1 MSESHRRRAG
11 IIPFIAIVQGILF
24 LAHALVFETVSY
36 FWGQPRIP
44 YLLEFFVLVSISFV
58 PASLL
63 VWRYRHFFAWGFYRL
78 AAIWLGFLSF
88 FFWASVLCWMAYAAV
103 QLYGLTGSA
112 PDVAGYGRGLLL
124 GVFAVAALAG
134 VAGLINAGWLRVTEI
149 SVTLPG
155 LPDSWK
161 GRTAVLAGD
170 LHLGPV
176 RGFYFARRVVRLIA
190 ELNPDIV
197 FLTGDFYDGTAVDEV
212 RMASA
217 WKGFAPRHGVY
228 YVTGNH
234 EEFSERTK
242 YLDAIEGAG
251 IRVLRNEKVMV
262 DGLQIAG
269 VLYGE
274 GHERQAFREA
284 LLGMKLE
291 PTRPAILLT
300 HVPQYYD
307 VAEET
312 GISLKLSG
320 HTHKGQVFP
329 WTWLARRVHGKYVY
343 GLNEF
348 KRMLV
353 YTTSGAGT
361 WGPPMRLATRA
372 EVVLIRF
379 R

>member
-1 MSESHRRRAG
+1 M
-11 IIPFIAIVQGILF
+11 F

-36 FWGQPRIP
+36 FWGKPAIP

-63 VWRYRHFFAWGFYRL
+63 VWRYTHLFATGFYRL
-78 AAIWLGFLSF
+78 AAIWLGCLSF
-88 FFWASVLCWMAYAAV
+88 FFWASVLCWVGHAAV
-103 QLYGLTGSA
+103 QLYGLFGPA
-112 PDVAGYGRGLLL
+112 PQEDVYGRSLMLAIFT
-124 GVFAVAALAG
+124 VAAVAAA
-134 VAGLINAGWLRVTEI
+134 VALLNAAWLRVTEI

-155 LPDSWK
+155 LPDLWK
-161 GRTAVLAGD
+161 GRTAVLVGD

-176 RGFYFARRVVRLIA
+176 RGFCLAQRVVRLA
-190 ELNPDIV
+190 ASLKPDIV

-217 WKGFAPRHGVY
+217 WKEFAPTHGIY

-234 EEFSERTK
+234 EEFSDRTK
-242 YLDAIEGAG
+242 YLRAIEAAG
-251 IRVLRNEKVMV
+251 IRILRNEKVVV

-274 GHERQAFREA
+274 GHEREAFRRS
-284 LLGMKLE
+284 LQQMNLE
-291 PTRPAILLT
+291 RARPAILLS

-307 VAEET
+307 VAEEA
-312 GISLKLSG
+312 GVSLKLSG
-320 HTHKGQVFP
+320 HTHYGQVFP
-329 WTWLARRVHGKYVY
+329 WNLVARRVHGKFVY

-361 WGPPMRLATRA
+361 WGLQCDWRRA
-372 EVVLIRF
+372 LR
-379 R
+379 